1 MNCRVRCPWMLLPLL
16 AMTGCAVGPDYR
28 RPGIE
33 PAQHYRETGDW
44 KPAAPADAVPRG
56 QWWKIYGDEALDDLM
71 QSANVS
77 NQTIRQ
83 AAAQYAAARALV
95 TGARAAYFP
104 ALSAN
109 ASATRSRNPSSG
121 FSSSPSPTSGAIG
134 NSYALS
140 LDAAWEPDLWGRL
153 RRGTE
158 SARAQAAASAADL
171 ASATL
176 SMQAELA
183 QDYFQ
188 LRATDEEADFLDQ
201 EIAGF
206 ERSLKITQNQ
216 YAVGVA
222 KRSDVLQA
230 QTQLQSTQAQSLDLA
245 LTRAQLEHAIAV
257 LVGRNPSN
265 FRLEKRKLEH
275 AVPVV
280 PAGVPSDL
288 LERRPDI
295 AAAERRVI
303 SANAQIGVARAAWF
317 PALQLSGELGYRSS
331 SFEHLVSAANRLWSV
346 GPAAAALSL
355 FDGGARLAASRQA
368 RANYDAAV
376 AQYRQTTLSAFAD
389 VEDNLAAIRLLAA
402 ERKAQDAATDAA
414 RQAETIM
421 LNQYKAGTVSYLE
434 VVVAQSTALTNA
446 RSSISLRGRELM
458 TSVALVK
465 ALGGGWDSRMPVH
478 LPPPAA
484 PDDSAVAAAGR

>member
-1 MNCRVRCPWMLLPLL
+1 MIRRARFSWTLPALL

-28 RPGIE
+28 RPAIE
-33 PAQHYRETGDW
+33 PAQHYKEAGDW
-44 KPAAPADAVPRG
+44 KPAAPSDATPRG
-56 QWWKIYGDEALDDLM
+56 PWWKIYADDELDALM
-71 QSANVS
+71 ESASVS

-104 ALSAN
+104 DISAN
-109 ASATRSRNPSSG
+109 ASATRSRSPSG
-121 FSSSPSPTSGAIG
+121 FPGSPSAASNGISKSF
-134 NSYALS
+134 NLS
-140 LDAAWEPDLWGRL
+140 LDASWEIDLWGRL

-176 SMQAELA
+176 SIQAELA

-188 LRATDEEADFLDQ
+188 LRATDEESDFLEQ

-230 QTQLQSTQAQSLDLA
+230 QTQLQSTQAQALDLA
-245 LTRAQLEHAIAV
+245 LTRAKLEHAIAV

-265 FRLEKRKLEH
+265 FRLEKRKLTH
-275 AVPVV
+275 AVPAV
-280 PAGVPSDL
+280 PAGLPSEL

-317 PALQLSGELGYRSS
+317 PALQLSGDLGYRSS
-331 SFEHLVSAANRLWSV
+331 SFEHLVSAANRLWSI

-376 AQYRQTTLSAFAD
+376 AQYRQTTLNAFAD

-421 LNQYKAGTVSYLE
+421 LNQYKAGTVGYLE
-434 VVVAQSTALTNA
+434 VIVAQSTALTNA

-458 TSVALVK
+458 STVALVK

-478 LPPPAA
+478 PPPPAG
-484 PDDSAVAAAGR
+484 PDGSAMAATDR